1 MNIEQLAQREAENL
15 LRYCDP
21 IELERL
27 DFDML
32 DGNSINE
39 FCFYGQITGNPDS
52 QRAIEII
59 CSSSDKVICNDIEND
74 GKVVS
79 SKQLKTFHDNYDSG
93 LSITDSGRILDYRQR
108 TLSYISPL
116 EAYTPSED
124 HPERKHRIENIRNWL
139 NM

>member
-15 LRYCDP
+15 LRNCDP

-27 DFDML
+27 DFETL
-32 DGNSINE
+32 DGNSIDE

-52 QRAIEII
+52 QRAIELI
-59 CSSSDKVICNDIEND
+59 CNSSAKIICNDIEND

-79 SKQLKTFHDNYDSG
+79 SKELKIFSDNYNNG
-93 LSITDSGRILDYRQR
+93 ISITDSGRIIDYQQR
-108 TLSYISPL
+108 TLSFISPL

-124 HPERKHRIENIRNWL
+124 HPEREHRISRIREWL